1 MNAMKM
7 TRRAAAH
14 DYTQAGIYHIT
25 LHVAEEM
32 GQPLGR
38 VVGDGSAPDG
48 SPDAPRIQLS
58 AVGRMVE
65 HELLHS
71 IHDHYPMI
79 TVQDYVVMPDHLH
92 FLVEVQDKIL
102 SRYGKTLP
110 LGQVIAGFKKGCNK
124 RFWALAAQPAA
135 ETAANTGGQT
145 AGHTENQAANTA
157 GHTAAQNGGGTA
169 AQNGGNTAAQNGGHT
184 AAQNGGH
191 TAAQNGGG
199 TAAQNGGGTAAQNG
213 GGTTAQNDGGTAA
226 QNGGGNGGGKAA
238 GHIGARQAGGN
249 TSGVAAGSVQAGF
262 PGAGALPQPYKT
274 PSSATTGRPPLFAY
288 GYCDVMPVDAAQLA
302 TQRQYIKDNP
312 RSRLLRSQNRAWL
325 SPRRGTIGTA
335 LTIPALRGY
344 LRRECPP
351 SLATDEALSAI
362 EGRLLVA
369 AGGETATLTAT
380 KTATHTGGETA
391 ALIACDS
398 YGNTGLLTEHRCL
411 PVVCH
416 RKDKALFAQQKA
428 RCLDE
433 AARGTVL
440 VSPRIAKGEQE
451 IIDDCVNH
459 GFPVILIAD
468 NGFPDRYHPSMART
482 DLVSAGRL
490 LLVTPWLYQYRGK
503 NEQVTVP
510 FCKTMNCVAQAL
522 CRMKDSWWKE

>member
-14 DYTQAGIYHIT
+14 DYTRAGIYHVT

-32 GQPLGR
+32 GQLLGR

-124 RFWALAAQPAA
+124 RFWALTDQPAA
-135 ETAANTGGQT
+135 APDSGDTGGQT
-145 AGHTENQAANTA
+145 AAHTA
-157 GHTAAQNGGGTA
+157 GQA
-169 AQNGGNTAAQNGGHT
+169 GN
-184 AAQNGGH
+184 
-191 TAAQNGGG
+191 
-199 TAAQNGGGTAAQNG
+199 
-213 GGTTAQNDGGTAA
+213 
-226 QNGGGNGGGKAA
+226 
-238 GHIGARQAGGN
+238 GGN
-249 TSGVAAGSVQAGF
+249 TSGNAAGSVQAGS
-262 PGAGALPQPYKT
+262 PGALPRPNKT
-274 PSSATTGRPPLFAY
+274 PSNGSTGRPPLFAY

-369 AGGETATLTAT
+369 AGGETA
-380 KTATHTGGETA
+380 

-398 YGNTGLLTEHRCL
+398 YGNTGLLTEHRCM